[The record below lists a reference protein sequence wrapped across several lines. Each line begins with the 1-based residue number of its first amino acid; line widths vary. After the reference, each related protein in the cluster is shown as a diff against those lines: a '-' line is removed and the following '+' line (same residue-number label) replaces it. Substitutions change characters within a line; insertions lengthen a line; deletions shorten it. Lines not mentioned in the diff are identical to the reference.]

1 MLDFHWD
8 VQKIREI
15 PDVEEHTLIQ
25 CITVDTSRLV
35 ARLERELQDEESS
48 VDFIVEQMQL
58 LIDNVFEKVR
68 KSSGVSTDRSLVINL
83 NFTHLK
89 FSVAYWDILLERAL
103 DQMNGSSKTEARYF
117 ITEATSVE
125 RGQYI
130 ETNQYFQSFK
140 ANQRLE
146 RDSVDMDEFI
156 DYETLI
162 KHIIFGLFKQNS
174 IPDQDFEAILSR
186 FHNLESLMVA
196 FNE

>member
-146 RDSVDMDEFI
+146 RDSVDTVSYTHLDV
-156 DYETLI
+156 YKRQVHTLC
-162 KHIIFGLFKQNS
+162 
-174 IPDQDFEAILSR
+174 
-186 FHNLESLMVA
+186 
-196 FNE
+196 